1 GHRRK
6 VLWVAIHP
14 DGKRLLT
21 SSADGSVRQWDLAT
35 GREVEAPFERHTGE
49 VLTAAYSPDGD
60 WIASGGTDRTVRV
73 WGAKDRQEVAVL
85 NGHAGLVRQ
94 VAFTPDGR
102 QVVSN
107 SYSTATFG
115 SAKAGDGTVRLWDVS
130 PGAGLPVLRGH
141 TSFVYPVA
149 YSPDGRW
156 IASGGW
162 DKQVRLWDAQT
173 GEVCATFTQRGLV
186 RALAFNADSSWL
198 VSACHGTDYLRVWD
212 L

>member
-49 VLTAAYSPDGD
+49 VLTAAYSPDGN

-85 NGHAGLVRQ
+85 YGHTGVVRE

-107 SYSTATFG
+107 SYSIASFG
-115 SAKAGDGTVRLWDVS
+115 YAKSGDGTVRLWDVS
-130 PGAGLPVLRGH
+130 PGAGLPWRTHLIAQGVTAQGLALPSTGAPGFLQVVVASRVALLDPPPLAGLPVLRDH
-141 TSFVYPVA
+141 TSYVYPVA

-156 IASGGW
+156 IASGSW
-162 DKQVRLWDAQT
+162 DHTV
-173 GEVCATFTQRGLV
+173 
-186 RALAFNADSSWL
+186 
-198 VSACHGTDYLRVWD
+198 
-212 L
+212 